1 MSADG
6 KVIIEIDGD
15 SKDLREE
22 LEQMQDT
29 AKTAAKGAAAAI
41 AGIAAAMTGTALAV
55 TSKADEMRQAMNGFA
70 AETGTS
76 RAELSRYQDVLE
88 SIYANNYGESFDD
101 IAQSMGQV
109 TRQLGEMDDDKL
121 QALTEDAITLR
132 DTFDYEVNE
141 TVRASKAMMDSF
153 GISGEQAM
161 NLIAAGAQNG
171 LDYSDELIDSI
182 KEYSVQFAKMGLTA
196 DDMFRIFQKGTD
208 SGAWNLD
215 KVGDAIKEMSI
226 RVVDGSDT
234 TIEGFTLIGLNA
246 DEMAKKFAAGG
257 ETARD
262 AFQQTMQALAQM
274 NDPLA
279 QNTAGVDLL
288 GTMWEDLGAEVVGQL
303 GGITDEAYASADALK
318 EIQSIKYDDLG
329 SVLEGLKRSAELAIV
344 PLGEALIP
352 TFAKAAQNAGDS
364 VTQMAKSLSS
374 SRMKNAARS
383 LTDTLG
389 GVIDGLSDFAGE
401 VVPLAGEGVILLAEH
416 MDTVTKAAGIAATAF
431 VAFKTA
437 AAVGNLWTGWT
448 TAVQGA
454 TTAIAAY
461 TAAQTAGTA
470 ATAAGTTALT
480 LKNVAVGALTG
491 QIGLATAAQY
501 AWNTAMTLC
510 PVGMIAAGIA
520 ALAAGTVALGLA
532 LRETQTDTI
541 AFYDSLDEVQSKTD
555 ELKSAQDELA
565 EARAQNVDQVS
576 AEYGAVQ
583 SYVEELQGYLDA
595 DGKVIEGH
603 ELRAKYLSDE
613 INRLIPGAIDARKDE
628 SGTYY
633 DLADSIDEVILAKQ
647 REALLE
653 ATKDEYTAAIEN
665 QTEAYQNYVEAL
677 QIAREKQNELNDL
690 MARAEELKQTVQTA
704 GKAGDLATQ
713 TQAGLE
719 FEQVRQQMEL
729 VQGQL
734 DEANARVAEAKGVWQ
749 DYQDTIVTV
758 TGITTA
764 TTQEQLDALAA
775 SLGSGTKDAIASG
788 ADATYQQIASIQIAY
803 EQAVREFAEN
813 SASMTD
819 AQRDAAKRNIDALA
833 SELSAGVTQ
842 AQQAGID
849 VGEATAAGVL
859 QGKESFSDAVMQLV
873 QAGREKLDGE
883 ATDTSQYGG
892 YFVDGI
898 VGEIQAR
905 GGDLQAAAAA
915 LGQLGLTGLAD
926 ALQTHSP
933 SRATAEIG
941 GYFVQG
947 FTDEVSNRVAPARA
961 IVMAFGL
968 NMATALRQTQ
978 PQMVSA
984 SQYLCEG
991 LIVGMQERT
1000 PAVLST
1006 ARSLANQVA
1015 STIQDALEIHSPSHL
1030 TIWMGEMFMIGFAY
1044 GMERKMSYVRRT
1056 ARKVGDLLG
1065 EEAER
1070 IEEQIADIERQAEER
1085 EQAKAL
1091 EEHKQALAEKYE
1103 ELGKAEASER
1113 EKIREEIAEL
1123 EADWDEKQL
1132 KEAEQAQKEAL
1143 NARLDALEEFREEY
1157 EDALAEIE
1165 DAQTGM
1171 TDKLSDYG
1179 TLFARTKDGD
1189 KERFE
1194 LGDLAKQRDEI
1205 IAYGE
1210 ALDELKARG
1219 TPADLMAEIVQGMSI
1234 EDGTDYMRELI
1245 QMTDEELTAYLDE
1258 WTAYQQAARDIA
1270 AQYYSDQL
1278 SALETEFT
1286 ARMGEELADVPE
1298 QGEQIGVDTV
1308 DGMIAGMVSREGP
1321 LAAAA
1326 AAIVRTAL
1334 DAMRAAADINSPS
1347 KVAEK
1352 EIGQYIPQGVQV
1364 GMERAMPDL
1373 LRAAED
1379 EMRRLSTQM
1388 RAAVDYETGMRP
1400 LQIASSG
1407 TALGV
1412 SDAQLAQLA
1421 RMIGAVLTPV
1431 VSAGEREIK
1440 MYLNGTEVARALIP
1454 DIRRVEDQS
1463 PRIESD

>member
-55 TSKADEMRQAMNGFA
+55 TNKADEMRQAMNGFA

-196 DDMFRIFQKGTD
+196 DDMFRIFQQGAD

-448 TAVQGA
+448 TAVQSA

-541 AFYDSLDEVQSKTD
+541 AFYDSLDEVQSKTE

-565 EARAQNVDQVS
+565 DVRAQNVDQVS

-583 SYVEELQGYLDA
+583 SYVDELQSYLDA

-647 REALLE
+647 REALLD

-665 QTEAYQNYVEAL
+665 QTAAYQNYTEAL
-677 QIAREKQNELNDL
+677 QIAKEKQNELNGLIERSKMLEDTIYL
-690 MARAEELKQTVQTA
+690 ANNI
-704 GKAGDLATQ
+704 GDSAAL
-713 TQAGLE
+713 TQAGSE

-734 DEANARVAEAKGVWQ
+734 DEANARVTESKSVWQ

-764 TTQEQLDALAA
+764 TTQEQLDTLAA
-775 SLGSGTKDAIASG
+775 SLGSGMKDAIASG

-842 AQQAGID
+842 AQQAGVD

-915 LGQLGLTGLAD
+915 FGQLGLTGLAD

-984 SQYLCEG
+984 AQYLCEG

-1056 ARKVGDLLG
+1056 ARKVGDVLG

-1165 DAQTGM
+1165 DAQTSM
-1171 TDKLSDYG
+1171 TEKLSDYG
-1179 TLFARTKDGD
+1179 ALFTRIKDGD

-1308 DGMIAGMVSREGP
+1308 DGMIAGMMSREGP

-1364 GMERAMPDL
+1364 GIERAMPDL

-1440 MYLNGTEVARALIP
+1440 MYLDGTEVARALIP

>member
-1 MSADG
+1 MAADG

-29 AKTAAKGAAAAI
+29 AKTAAKGAAAAV
-41 AGIAAAMTGTALAV
+41 AGIAAAMTGAALAV

-88 SIYANNYGESFDD
+88 SIYANNYGESFED

-132 DTFDYEVNE
+132 DTFGYEVNE
-141 TVRASKAMMDSF
+141 TVRASKAIMGSF

-196 DDMFRIFQKGTD
+196 DDMFRIFQQGTD

-344 PLGEALIP
+344 PLGEALLP

-389 GVIDGLSDFAGE
+389 GVIDGLSDFAGT
-401 VVPLAGEGVILLAEH
+401 VVPLAGGGVILLAEH

-448 TAVQGA
+448 TAVQSA

-470 ATAAGTTALT
+470 AAAAGTTALT

-520 ALAAGTVALGLA
+520 ALAAGTVAVGLA

-541 AFYDSLDEVQSKTD
+541 AFYDSLDEVQSKTE

-565 EARAQNVDQVS
+565 ETRAQNVDQVS

-583 SYVEELQGYLDA
+583 SYVDELQGYLDA

-653 ATKDEYTAAIEN
+653 ATKDEYTAAIQN
-665 QTEAYQNYVEAL
+665 QTAAYQNYTEAL
-677 QIAREKQNELNDL
+677 QIAKEKQNELNGLIERSKMLEDTIYL
-690 MARAEELKQTVQTA
+690 ANNI
-704 GKAGDLATQ
+704 GDSAAL
-713 TQAGLE
+713 TQAGAE

-734 DEANARVAEAKGVWQ
+734 DEANARVTEAKGVWQ

-775 SLGSGTKDAIASG
+775 SLGSGMKDAIASG

-842 AQQAGID
+842 AQQAGVD

-883 ATDTSQYGG
+883 ATDTSQYGR

-915 LGQLGLTGLAD
+915 FGQLGLTGLAD

-933 SRATAEIG
+933 SRATAAIG

-947 FTDEVSNRVAPARA
+947 FTDEVSNHVAPARA
-961 IVMAFGL
+961 VVMAFGL
-968 NMATALRQTQ
+968 NMASALRQTQ

-984 SQYLCEG
+984 AQYLCEG
-991 LIVGMQERT
+991 LIVGMRERT
-1000 PAVLST
+1000 PSVLST
-1006 ARSLANQVA
+1006 ARSLASQVA
-1015 STIQDALEIHSPSHL
+1015 STMQDALEIHSPSQL
-1030 TIWMGEMFMIGFAY
+1030 TAWMGEMVMIGFAY

-1065 EEAER
+1065 KEAAR

-1091 EEHKQALAEKYE
+1091 EGHKQALAEKYE

-1123 EADWDEKQL
+1123 EADWDEKQR

-1165 DAQTGM
+1165 DAQTSM
-1171 TDKLSDYG
+1171 ADKLSDYG
-1179 TLFARTKDGD
+1179 ALFTRTKDGD

-1245 QMTDEELTAYLDE
+1245 RMTDEELTAYLDE

-1298 QGEQIGVDTV
+1298 QGKQIGVDTV
-1308 DGMIAGMVSREGP
+1308 DGMIVGMASREGP

-1352 EIGQYIPQGVQV
+1352 EIGRYIPQGVQV

-1400 LQIASSG
+1400 LQIAASG

-1421 RMIGAVLTPV
+1421 RMIGAVLTPI

-1440 MYLNGTEVARALIP
+1440 MYLDGKEVARALVP
-1454 DIRRVEDQS
+1454 DIRKVEDQS

>member
-1 MSADG
+1 MAADG

-55 TSKADEMRQAMNGFA
+55 TSKADEMRRAMNGFA

-196 DDMFRIFQKGTD
+196 DDMFRIFQQGTD

-448 TAVQGA
+448 TAVQSA

-491 QIGLATAAQY
+491 RIGLATAAQY

-541 AFYDSLDEVQSKTD
+541 AFYDSLDEVQSKTE

-647 REALLE
+647 REALLD

-665 QTEAYQNYVEAL
+665 QTAAYQNYTEAL
-677 QIAREKQNELNDL
+677 QIAKEKQNELNGLIERSKMLEDTIYL
-690 MARAEELKQTVQTA
+690 ANNI
-704 GKAGDLATQ
+704 GDSAAL
-713 TQAGLE
+713 TQAGTE

-764 TTQEQLDALAA
+764 TTQEQLDTLAA
-775 SLGSGTKDAIASG
+775 SLGSGMKDAIASG

-842 AQQAGID
+842 AQQAGVD

-883 ATDTSQYGG
+883 ATDTGQYGR

-915 LGQLGLTGLAD
+915 FGQLGLTGLAD

-1015 STIQDALEIHSPSHL
+1015 STIQDALEIHSPSQL

-1056 ARKVGDLLG
+1056 ARKVGDVLG
-1065 EEAER
+1065 DEAER

-1157 EDALAEIE
+1157 EGALAEIE
-1165 DAQTGM
+1165 DAQTSM
-1171 TDKLSDYG
+1171 TEKLSDYG
-1179 TLFARTKDGD
+1179 ALFTRTKDGD

-1286 ARMGEELADVPE
+1286 ARMGEELAGVPE

-1364 GMERAMPDL
+1364 GIERAMPDL

-1379 EMRRLSTQM
+1379 EMHRLSTQM

-1454 DIRRVEDQS
+1454 DIRRAEDQS

>member
-55 TSKADEMRQAMNGFA
+55 TSKADEMRRAMNGFA

-109 TRQLGEMDDDKL
+109 KRQLGEMDDDKL

-141 TVRASKAMMDSF
+141 TVRASKAIMDSF

-196 DDMFRIFQKGTD
+196 DDMFRIFQQGTD

-389 GVIDGLSDFAGE
+389 GVIDGLSNFAGE
-401 VVPLAGEGVILLAEH
+401 VVPLVGEGVILLAEH

-583 SYVEELQGYLDA
+583 SYVDELQGYLDA

-647 REALLE
+647 REALLD
-653 ATKDEYTAAIEN
+653 ATKDEYAAAIEN
-665 QTEAYQNYVEAL
+665 QTAAYQNYTEAL
-677 QIAREKQNELNDL
+677 QIAGEKQNELNDL

-775 SLGSGTKDAIASG
+775 SLGSGMKDAIASG

-915 LGQLGLTGLAD
+915 FGQLGLTGLAD

-1006 ARSLANQVA
+1006 ARSLADQVA

-1056 ARKVGDLLG
+1056 ARKVGDVLG

-1085 EQAKAL
+1085 EQAKVL

-1165 DAQTGM
+1165 DAQTSM

-1179 TLFARTKDGD
+1179 ALFTRTKDGD

-1210 ALDELKARG
+1210 ALDDLKSRG

-1245 QMTDEELTAYLDE
+1245 QMTDEELTAYLGE

-1308 DGMIAGMVSREGP
+1308 DGMIAGMMSREGP

-1364 GMERAMPDL
+1364 GIERAMPDL

-1440 MYLNGTEVARALIP
+1440 MYLDGTEVARALIP